1 MIGLDTNMLARYF
14 LDDDPRWSPR
24 VARFFAENLS
34 ERRQGYIN
42 PITLT
47 ELVWVLRRRPEYDRA
62 ALAGVIEGILSSTSL
77 VVGEAE
83 AVKRAL
89 ASFKAGSAGFAD
101 YLIAELN
108 EAAGAS
114 PTVTLDR
121 QAAKKPPFIPFS
133 QEA

>member
-1 MIGLDTNMLARYF
+1 MIGLDTNILARYL
-14 LDDDPRWSPR
+14 LDDDPRWSPL
-24 VARFFAENLS
+24 VARFFDESLS
-34 ERRQGYIN
+34 AQKRGYIN
-42 PITLT
+42 PITLA
-47 ELVWVLRRRPEYDRA
+47 ELVWVLRRRPEYSRA
-62 ALAGVIEGILSSTSL
+62 MLATVIEGLLASERL

-83 AVKRAL
+83 AVRRAL

-121 QAAKKPPFIPFS
+121 QAAKTFPFVPFS

>member
-1 MIGLDTNMLARYF
+1 MIGLDTNILARY
-14 LDDDPRWSPR
+14 LIDDDPRWSPL
-24 VARFFAENLS
+24 VARFFDESLS
-34 ERRQGYIN
+34 PQKRGYIN
-42 PITLT
+42 PITLA
-47 ELVWVLRRRPEYDRA
+47 ELVWVLRRRPEYSRA
-62 ALAGVIEGILSSTSL
+62 MLATVIEGLLASERL

-83 AVKRAL
+83 AVRRAL
-89 ASFKAGSAGFAD
+89 ASFKVGSAGFAD

-121 QAAKKPPFIPFS
+121 QAAKTFPFVPFS